1 MRMGL
6 LLAPLLVAA
15 MAPPPTAART
25 VVLVSPGPQ
34 AYLEA
39 AEGAREARGEDP
51 SGGVDT
57 VVLDQ
62 KDDGPVSRSLRD
74 ADVVIAIGSRAARMA
89 REAAPEK
96 PLVYAMVL
104 DPASVGLAAPGE
116 VPREGNT
123 GVTMDVSTESQ
134 FALLR
139 QIAPDVRRVGVLFD
153 PAVSGPLVRAAMPV
167 ARAHGMELVAQAV
180 RDDGAVVGAANLL
193 LGSVDAL
200 WVVAD
205 PTILTQAN
213 ARALILIALR
223 TRKPLIALSEGFV
236 RTGALA
242 ALAADPR
249 EVGRRA
255 GSMARRIADGTPVR
269 EVTPEAPPRLD
280 LYINRATAEH
290 IGVLVPADLIERA
303 RTVFPKP

>member
-1 MRMGL
+1 MGVL
-6 LLAPLLVAA
+6 LGFLMLVAA
-15 MAPPPTAART
+15 SVEPPAAART

-34 AYLEA
+34 AYLDA
-39 AEGAREARGEDP
+39 AEGAREARGEDAV
-51 SGGVDT
+51 GGVET
-57 VVLDQ
+57 IVLDQ
-62 KDDGPVSRSLRD
+62 HDDRAAGESVRE
-74 ADVVIAIGSRAARMA
+74 ADVVIAVGSRAARLA
-89 REAAPEK
+89 RERAPET

-116 VPREGNT
+116 VPANKNT
-123 GVTMDVSTESQ
+123 GVTMDVSTDRQ
-134 FALLR
+134 FELLR
-139 QIAPDVRRVGVLFD
+139 QIAPGVRRVGVLFD
-153 PAVSGPLVRAAMPV
+153 PAVSGPLVRAARPI

-236 RTGALA
+236 RTGALV

-269 EVTPEAPPRLD
+269 DLAPEAPPRLD
-280 LYINRATAEH
+280 LFINRATAEH
-290 IGVLVPADLIERA
+290 IGLPVPAELIERA
-303 RTVFPKP
+303 RTVFPTP